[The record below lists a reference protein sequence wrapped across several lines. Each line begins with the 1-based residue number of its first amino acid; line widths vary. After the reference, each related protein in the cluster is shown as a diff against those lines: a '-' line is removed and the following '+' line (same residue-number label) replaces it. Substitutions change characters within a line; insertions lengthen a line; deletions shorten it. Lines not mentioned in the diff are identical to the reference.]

1 MFILG
6 IEQFN
11 IIEKKGLLVALN
23 KVKLLMIGCSLDFLS
38 SKFTKNFLFGPILII
53 IRIINVNVIKN
64 SFLLNIILFKFILI
78 YLIFLFNFLSKLF
91 KIVFL

>member
-53 IRIINVNVIKN
+53 IIHIYKNPIIFTFFV
-64 SFLLNIILFKFILI
+64 
-78 YLIFLFNFLSKLF
+78 
-91 KIVFL
+91 